1 MLTLSPVSNPV
12 WRYHR
17 RDGEA
22 EIGGLQ
28 SWAQEALREKCGLE
42 VKARATR
49 YLRFSYSPS
58 LVCICLRRSFCAAV
72 LTQHLGK
79 AELERE
85 QEGSVSAC
93 QNRRQNKGRQADWQ
107 EPTPLPPCRPLTT
120 TFPGTEVL
128 GAPWGTDDISSR
140 ENREWM
146 SSNAIQGSAHLRE
159 QPQRSNLN

>member
-49 YLRFSYSPS
+49 YLPFSYSPS
-58 LVCICLRRSFCAAV
+58 LVCICLRRSFCAAL

-107 EPTPLPPCRPLTT
+107 EPTPLPPVAHSQPLFLGQKYLELPGEQMISQVGTT
-120 TFPGTEVL
+120 GSGWAAMQYKGLLTFG
-128 GAPWGTDDISSR
+128 SSP
-140 ENREWM
+140 
-146 SSNAIQGSAHLRE
+146 NAQT
-159 QPQRSNLN
+159 